1 MEFPEDLSPIN
12 IFEYLMKYIVG
23 ELKFNPNNFIHL
35 FSLALGVNKEKKGFY
50 GCIFIGYPG
59 EKNYFGDD
67 TPETSFSIGYKI
79 YKEDEEKNI
88 KENLKPIFKIDDHIT
103 FAIGNNLYPATLSEI
118 AVLYYLIKKREDINF
133 SEKIELDRQ
142 EIYDNIAD
150 LLEYGDKV
158 SDMIKQ
164 KQKKYEENINDPSIK
179 SI

>member
-1 MEFPEDLSPIN
+1 MEFPQDLSPIN

-35 FSLALGVNKEKKGFY
+35 FSLALGVNKEKKGNY

-79 YKEDEEKNI
+79 YKKDEENSIPLELKNI
-88 KENLKPIFKIDDHIT
+88 FMIDDHIT
-103 FAIGNNLYPATLSEI
+103 FAIGNHLYPANISEV
-118 AVLYYLIKKREDINF
+118 AVLYYLIKKRGEINF
-133 SEKIELDRQ
+133 SEKIELDRL
-142 EIYDNIAD
+142 EIYNNISD

-158 SDMIKQ
+158 SNMIREKQ
-164 KQKKYEENINDPSIK
+164 QKYEENINDPSIK